1 MANDRNDFAPDI
13 RNSAWWASDTRQ
25 AVNGKAI
32 NTILIKQGKEEPIDL
47 SDVEAVQMGHVMQPV
62 IGQLVTQR
70 LGLEIKDAD
79 YSLTHSTES
88 WLRSHFDFITT
99 DGSTL
104 VEAKNYNAATRN
116 KFDSDTNR
124 IPPADYAQLVH
135 EATVH
140 NISHIYLAV
149 LFGGQEFETFEF
161 HITDQEKEDLIKK
174 MAIYWGHVVNDT
186 LPEPQTLDD
195 VKLVYP
201 NSTDDVIMAN
211 REIEIVVNEL
221 KEIKAQMKQLEEHY
235 EARELMI
242 RNLMQDKGEIRS
254 IDGSSLVTWKN
265 TKPTKR
271 FSSTLF
277 QSAMPDIY
285 NQFVVE
291 QVGSRRFLIK

>member
-32 NTILIKQGKEEPIDL
+32 NTILIKQGKQEPVDL
-47 SDVEAVQMGHVMQPV
+47 SDVEAVQMGHIMQPV

-70 LGLEIKDAD
+70 LGLELKDAD

-99 DGSTL
+99 DGTTL
-104 VEAKNYNAATRN
+104 IEAKNYNAATRN

-161 HITDQEKEDLIKK
+161 HISDQEKEDLIKK

-186 LPEPQTLDD
+186 
-195 VKLVYP
+195 
-201 NSTDDVIMAN
+201 
-211 REIEIVVNEL
+211 
-221 KEIKAQMKQLEEHY
+221 
-235 EARELMI
+235 
-242 RNLMQDKGEIRS
+242 
-254 IDGSSLVTWKN
+254 
-265 TKPTKR
+265 
-271 FSSTLF
+271 
-277 QSAMPDIY
+277 
-285 NQFVVE
+285 
-291 QVGSRRFLIK
+291 